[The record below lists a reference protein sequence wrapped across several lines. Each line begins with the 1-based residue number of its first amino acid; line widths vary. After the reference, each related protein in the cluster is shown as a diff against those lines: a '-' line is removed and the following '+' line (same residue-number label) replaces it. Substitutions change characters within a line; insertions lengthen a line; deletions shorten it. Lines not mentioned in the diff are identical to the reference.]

1 MPTDSDNLING
12 EEVQEAMSLCFKLN
26 NKVVSD
32 RKLSIRACE
41 THGYGGSRIFRYV
54 YLLM

>member
-1 MPTDSDNLING
+1 VPTDSDNLING

-54 YLLM
+54 YLL